1 MRERSFALPAD
12 SVPGSAMIP
21 LLLLLLLLLPLP
33 LPSDGLRPS
42 NGLRVIGFCFRM
54 LARCG
59 GCTADSSGGCNT

>member
-21 LLLLLLLLLPLP
+21 LPLPLP

-42 NGLRVIGFCFRM
+42 NRLRVIGFCFRM
-54 LARCG
+54 LA
-59 GCTADSSGGCNT
+59 

>member
-1 MRERSFALPAD
+1 MRERSFAFPAD

-21 LLLLLLLLLPLP
+21 LPLPLP
-33 LPSDGLRPS
+33 FPSDGLRPS

-59 GCTADSSGGCNT
+59 GCTPSFL

>member
-21 LLLLLLLLLPLP
+21 LPLP
-33 LPSDGLRPS
+33 SPFPSDGLRPS

-59 GCTADSSGGCNT
+59 GCTPSFL

>member
-21 LLLLLLLLLPLP
+21 LPLPLP
-33 LPSDGLRPS
+33 LPSD
-42 NGLRVIGFCFRM
+42 GLRVIGFCFRM

-59 GCTADSSGGCNT
+59 GCTTSFL

>member
-21 LLLLLLLLLPLP
+21 LPLLLLLPLP

-59 GCTADSSGGCNT
+59 GCMPSFL

>member
-21 LLLLLLLLLPLP
+21 LP

-42 NGLRVIGFCFRM
+42 NGLRPGAIRHDAAVLDGAVAAIRRGY
-54 LARCG
+54 AHG
-59 GCTADSSGGCNT
+59 

>member
-21 LLLLLLLLLPLP
+21 LPLPLLLL
-33 LPSDGLRPS
+33 LPSDGLR
-42 NGLRVIGFCFRM
+42 VICFCFRM

-59 GCTADSSGGCNT
+59 GCTPSFL

>member
-21 LLLLLLLLLPLP
+21 LPLP

-59 GCTADSSGGCNT
+59 GCTPSFL

>member
-21 LLLLLLLLLPLP
+21 LPLPLP

-42 NGLRVIGFCFRM
+42 TGLRVIGFCFRM

-59 GCTADSSGGCNT
+59 GCTPSFL

>member
-12 SVPGSAMIP
+12 SVPGSAMMPLP
-21 LLLLLLLLLPLP
+21 LLLPS
-33 LPSDGLRPS
+33 PSDGLRPS

-59 GCTADSSGGCNT
+59 GCTPSFL

>member
-21 LLLLLLLLLPLP
+21 LPLPLP

-59 GCTADSSGGCNT
+59 GCTPSFL

>member
-21 LLLLLLLLLPLP
+21 LPLPLP
-33 LPSDGLRPS
+33 FPSDGLRPS

-59 GCTADSSGGCNT
+59 GCTPSFL

>member
-21 LLLLLLLLLPLP
+21 LPLPLPLPLLLLLP
-33 LPSDGLRPS
+33 SD
-42 NGLRVIGFCFRM
+42 GLRVIGFCFRM

-59 GCTADSSGGCNT
+59 GCTPSFL

>member
-1 MRERSFALPAD
+1 
-12 SVPGSAMIP
+12 MI
-21 LLLLLLLLLPLP
+21 PLP

-59 GCTADSSGGCNT
+59 GCTPSFL

>member
-21 LLLLLLLLLPLP
+21 LPLPLP

-59 GCTADSSGGCNT
+59 GCIPSFL

>member
-21 LLLLLLLLLPLP
+21 LPLLLLLP
-33 LPSDGLRPS
+33 SD
-42 NGLRVIGFCFRM
+42 GLRVIGFCFRM

-59 GCTADSSGGCNT
+59 GCTPSFL